1 VTITHHSIVEP
12 VNNTKKTTVVLHVYK
27 VLLAF
32 EGGIPAIIRQITG
45 VKHPAIQS
53 RILVASTLDTYSQQE
68 KNLKQVKLYKTFSF
82 GNVFSMPIAPLFPLW
97 FWIYARKSDIV
108 DYHYP
113 FPLVDLALFIYFPK
127 KTQLVVHWHAD
138 ITKQKKLLKLVA
150 PLIRN
155 TLQRAD
161 KILVSSPVLIE
172 QSPFLALVKQKC
184 QVIPFGIA
192 PHWFDAPDQTLLHR
206 VKTEYPDFILSVGRL
221 VNYKG
226 FDILIE
232 AMQFIDIPVIIVGE
246 GIELERLRNLAQ
258 QYAVSDKVIFTGKI
272 SAPRLK
278 CYYHACR
285 LFAFPSIS
293 EAEAFGIVQLEAM
306 VCKKPIVNTALN
318 SAVPWVAR
326 DGKEALTVPI
336 NDAIALQQAIN
347 HLLNDE
353 VLAKK
358 MGAAAY
364 QRVINY
370 FSDRYFLDKTQRI
383 YQTLKKTQYTKK

>member
-1 VTITHHSIVEP
+1 M
-12 VNNTKKTTVVLHVYK
+12 NNTKKPTVVLHVYK
-27 VLLAF
+27 ILLAF

-45 VKHPAIQS
+45 AKHTAIQS
-53 RILVASTLDTYSQQE
+53 RILVTSTLDTYTEHE

-82 GNVFSMPIAPLFPLW
+82 GNLFSMPIAPLYPLW
-97 FWIYARKSDIV
+97 FWYHARKSDIV

-113 FPLVDLALFIYFPK
+113 FPLVDLAVFLYFPK

-138 ITKQKKLLKLVA
+138 ITKQKKLLKLLA
-150 PLIRN
+150 PLISH

-161 KILVSSPVLIE
+161 KILVSSPVLIDK
-172 QSPFLALVKQKC
+172 SPFLATVKQKC

-192 PHWFDAPDQTLLHR
+192 PHWFDAPDPTLLKTVR
-206 VKTEYPDFILSVGRL
+206 TEYPNFILAVGRL

-246 GIELERLRNLAQ
+246 GIEYERLQKLAHH
-258 QYAVSDKVIFTGKI
+258 YAVSDKVIFTGKI
-272 SAPRLK
+272 SARRLK

-326 DGKEALTVPI
+326 DGKEAITVPK
-336 NDAIALQQAIN
+336 NDAHALQEAIN
-347 HLLNDE
+347 RLLNNE
-353 VLAKK
+353 ALARK

-370 FSDRYFLDKTQRI
+370 FSDRYFVDTTQRAYQILQKTQHA
-383 YQTLKKTQYTKK
+383 KK

>member
-1 VTITHHSIVEP
+1 

-27 VLLAF
+27 ILLAF

-45 VKHPAIQS
+45 AKHTAIQS
-53 RILVASTLDTYSQQE
+53 RILVTSTLNTYKE
-68 KNLKQVKLYKTFSF
+68 KEANLTQVKVYKTFSF
-82 GNVFSMPIAPLFPLW
+82 GNIFSMPVAPLFPLW
-97 FWIYARKSDIV
+97 FWVQARKSDIV

-138 ITKQKKLLKLVA
+138 ITKQKKLLTLVA

-155 TLQRAD
+155 TLRRAD

-172 QSPFLALVKQKC
+172 KSPFLATVKQKC

-192 PHWFDAPDQTLLHR
+192 PHWFDAPDAKMLQTVR
-206 VKTEYPDFILSVGRL
+206 AEYPNFILAVGRL

-246 GIELERLRNLAQ
+246 GIELERLQHLAKE
-258 QYAVSDKVIFTGKI
+258 YEVSDKVIFTGKI
-272 SAPRLK
+272 SARRLK
-278 CYYHACR
+278 CYYHACH
-285 LFAFPSIS
+285 LFAFPSIT

-306 VCKKPIVNTALN
+306 VCRKPIVNTALN

-326 DGKEALTVPI
+326 DGKEAITVPT
-336 NDAIALQQAIN
+336 NDANALQQAIN
-347 HLLNDE
+347 RLLNDDI
-353 VLAKK
+353 LAKQ

-370 FSDRYFLDKTQRI
+370 FSDRYFLDKTHRT
-383 YQTLKKTQYTKK
+383 YQTLKKTQKSKSPTLK

>member
-1 VTITHHSIVEP
+1 M
-12 VNNTKKTTVVLHVYK
+12 NNPKKTTVVLHVYK
-27 VLLAF
+27 ILLAF

-45 VKHPAIQS
+45 AKQTAIQN
-53 RILVASTLDTYSQQE
+53 RILVTSTLNTYRE
-68 KNLKQVKLYKTFSF
+68 TEAGLNQVKLYKTFSF
-82 GNVFSMPIAPLFPLW
+82 GNLFSLPIAPLFPLW
-97 FWIYARKSDIV
+97 FWYYAHKSDIV

-138 ITKQKKLLKLVA
+138 ITKQKKLLKLLA
-150 PLIRN
+150 PLIRH

-172 QSPFLALVKQKC
+172 QSPFLAKVKQKC

-192 PHWFDAPDQTLLHR
+192 AHWFDAPDPNVLQA
-206 VKTEYPDFILSVGRL
+206 VQTEYPNFILAVGRL
-221 VNYKG
+221 VHYKG
-226 FDILIE
+226 FDVLIE

-246 GIELERLRNLAQ
+246 GIELERLQSLAQ
-258 QYAVSDKVIFTGKI
+258 HYAVSHKVIFTGKI
-272 SAPRLK
+272 SARRLK

-285 LFAFPSIS
+285 LFAFPSIT

-306 VCKKPIVNTALN
+306 VCQKPIVNTALN

-326 DGKEALTVPI
+326 DGKEALTVPR
-336 NDAIALQQAIN
+336 NDATALQQAIN
-347 HLLNDE
+347 RILNDE
-353 VLAKK
+353 VLATK

-370 FSDRYFLDKTQRI
+370 FSDRYFLDKTYRT
-383 YQTLKKTQYTKK
+383 YQSLQKTARKPVNK